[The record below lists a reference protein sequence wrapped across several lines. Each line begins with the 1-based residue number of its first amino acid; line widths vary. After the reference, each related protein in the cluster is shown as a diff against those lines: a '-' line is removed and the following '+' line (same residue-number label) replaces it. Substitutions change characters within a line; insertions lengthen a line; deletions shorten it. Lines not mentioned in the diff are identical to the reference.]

1 MNGTQ
6 KAMTRNTKKGAA
18 KRDANAEP
26 KKITT
31 RYARDRLINCFET
44 ANREIADALNQKVPE
59 RELKARVRLF
69 VGDAFRKCNVDF
81 NNPTK
86 KGLEE
91 AMELCKKNT
100 EKMLG
105 KNGTKIVE
113 KHYNEMLEI
122 FNKIDE

>member
-1 MNGTQ
+1 MNS
-6 KAMTRNTKKGAA
+6 KATVARKAKRRAA
-18 KRDANAEP
+18 KGGANTEP
-26 KKITT
+26 KKITA

-59 RELKARVRLF
+59 RELKARVRIF
-69 VGDAFRKCNVDF
+69 VGDAFKKCNVDF

-86 KGLEE
+86 EGLNK
-91 AMELCKKNT
+91 AMELCKTNT

-105 KNGTKIVE
+105 KKGAKIVE

-122 FNKIDE
+122 FDKIEE

>member
-1 MNGTQ
+1 
-6 KAMTRNTKKGAA
+6 MTKDGSDV
-18 KRDANAEP
+18 KRR
-26 KKITT
+26 KITV

-86 KGLEE
+86 EGLEK
-91 AMELCKKNT
+91 AMELCRKNT

-105 KNGTKIVE
+105 KNGAKIVE
-113 KHYNEMLEI
+113 KHYNEMLEL
-122 FNKIDE
+122 FDKIEE

>member
-1 MNGTQ
+1 
-6 KAMTRNTKKGAA
+6 MTKDGSDV
-18 KRDANAEP
+18 KRR
-26 KKITT
+26 KITV

-86 KGLEE
+86 EGLEK
-91 AMELCKKNT
+91 AMELCRKNT

-105 KNGTKIVE
+105 KRGAKIVE
-113 KHYNEMLEI
+113 KHYNEMLELFDMI
-122 FNKIDE
+122 EE